1 MKHLLE
7 SAETF
12 EAYAVIDCCNH
23 LLKKLLSAIEES
35 KNPLY
40 RMIDDVTG
48 FSKHQNKERIENA
61 IDLVNQIIDAKKI
74 IEANYDKE
82 TEYLKKLNK
91 LQNTIAF

>member
-12 EAYAVIDCCNH
+12 EAYAVIDCCNY
-23 LLKKLLSAIEES
+23 LLKKLIIE
-35 KNPLY
+35 KKTIKDL
-40 RMIDDVTG
+40 DDATG
-48 FSKHQNKERIENA
+48 FSKHQNKERIKNA

-82 TEYLKKLNK
+82 TEYLNKLNK
-91 LQNTIAF
+91 LQNTTAF